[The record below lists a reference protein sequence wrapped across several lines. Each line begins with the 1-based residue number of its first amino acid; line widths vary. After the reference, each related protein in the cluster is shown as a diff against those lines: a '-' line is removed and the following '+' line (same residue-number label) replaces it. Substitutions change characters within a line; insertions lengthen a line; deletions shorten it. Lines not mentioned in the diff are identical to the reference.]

1 LRHFRHTASAA
12 EAARQPFRHAGCNR
26 DSLQATRKLAGFV
39 PISLAW
45 KDSPGVLRN
54 ADIATQGPATVHDPR
69 LASVLQAAAG
79 RIQAAIAAAV
89 DKAAVQLAPLALS
102 ATSGTVRMELMS
114 AERELRTKSGRIL
127 QGFQKNFHEQ
137 SAKSLNPKS
146 VTPHSGHGDLDWDAL
161 SLVGDDEVERGVM
174 ADRLGQT
181 LLPDCDEHLKVIY
194 AQFSSLM
201 GEEHVVER
209 NPLRP
214 QAVATALLSGLADA
228 ECPQDTIQTLTTHI
242 GRLLGT
248 ELNAA
253 YGILVQEMRQQGIEP
268 RGMVLARPRTS
279 GGSSH
284 APFSTS
290 TSESTEFT
298 STSGQPLPSQ
308 AGGFQA
314 AQGMAGAPAFAQ
326 IEAQHRAA
334 QALSNMFGVALPTSP
349 AGLEGAFLPVP
360 GGQGALSQAAAQAA
374 RADFQHLL
382 RKLAVQAMPLQAAGD
397 GFTPGGADT
406 APMGLIDP
414 QGTPG
419 MADGTFA
426 GPMMAVNLIRAH
438 RDELVR
444 ASGGAAID
452 QIVIDIV
459 AALFD
464 QVLSA
469 PKVAPEMA
477 RQIARL
483 QMPVLRVALGDIS
496 FFSSRKHP
504 VRRFVNRIATLSG
517 TIDEQDASACQ
528 SCLSR
533 VTQLVD
539 TIVEGDFDNP
549 ALYESKLAELE
560 AFIEQTTSRDAAEQA
575 AVAELLHSKEADL
588 RVQQRYMQ
596 ILKRELTDV
605 EIPEFLRDFL
615 TQIWSQVQ
623 VMAAARHGADS
634 AMAQRMKKAGHDLAL
649 SVQPKGQPQLR
660 KSFLLGLPQLMRD
673 LNDGLGMIQWPEEA
687 KQAFFAQLLPA
698 HAECLKAAPHHELTQ
713 RMLEQRLTKVEN
725 LAIPSREEAANDPL
739 PSPLADL
746 AAAPTLTV
754 VSAFSAEE
762 AKAAGFVAEAAI
774 SADAPLDID
783 LDTPAD
789 PSLAELD
796 INLDAPPTPSAG
808 MQLMHHIQKG
818 TAYQMLTQDQQWKK
832 VRLTW
837 VSEGRTFF
845 IFTHGHTHKQTISLT
860 ARTLAKMCESGRFKA
875 FEQSELIERATLRA
889 RRQLAALSTN
899 GRERSAA

>member
-1 LRHFRHTASAA
+1 M
-12 EAARQPFRHAGCNR
+12 
-26 DSLQATRKLAGFV
+26 
-39 PISLAW
+39 
-45 KDSPGVLRN
+45 
-54 ADIATQGPATVHDPR
+54 HDPR

-102 ATSGTVRMELMS
+102 ATSGTVRMELMD

-127 QGFQKNFHEQ
+127 QSFQKHLQ
-137 SAKSLNPKS
+137 GQIDKATAQK
-146 VTPHSGHGDLDWDAL
+146 TATATSGMGELDWDAL

-181 LLPDCDEHLKVIY
+181 LLPDCDEHLKVVL
-194 AQFSSLM
+194 AQFSVLVDE
-201 GEEHVVER
+201 GHGAER
-209 NPLRP
+209 NPLTP
-214 QAVATALLSGLADA
+214 QSVAKALLSSLADA
-228 ECPQDTIQTLTTHI
+228 ECPQGVIQTLTTHV
-242 GRLLGT
+242 GRLLGV

-253 YGILVQEMRQQGIEP
+253 YSIVVQEMRQQGIEP
-268 RGMVLARPRTS
+268 RGMVLSRPRPT
-279 GGSSH
+279 GGSGH

-290 TSESTEFT
+290 TSESDEFH
-298 STSGQPLPSQ
+298 STSGQQLQQPAS
-308 AGGFQA
+308 
-314 AQGMAGAPAFAQ
+314 AFAQ
-326 IEAQHRAA
+326 FDVHQRAA
-334 QALSNMFGVALPTSP
+334 QALSHMFGVALPSSP
-349 AGLEGAFLPVP
+349 MGLEGSFMPAQ
-360 GGQGALSQAAAQAA
+360 GGHSQLSQAAAQAA
-374 RADFQHLL
+374 RTDFQQLL
-382 RKLAVQAMPLQAAGD
+382 RKLAAQAMPTPALGD
-397 GFTPGGADT
+397 GLVAPGADT
-406 APMGLIDP
+406 APMGLIGP
-414 QGTPG
+414 TGTHSA
-419 MADGTFA
+419 ADGDFA
-426 GPMMAVNLIRAH
+426 GQLMAVNLIRAH
-438 RDELVR
+438 REELVR
-444 ASGGAAID
+444 ASGGAPID

-464 QVLSA
+464 QVLSD
-469 PKVAPEMA
+469 PKVAPEVA

-528 SCLSR
+528 ACLAR

-539 TIVEGDFDNP
+539 GIVDGDFDNP
-549 ALYESKLAELE
+549 ALYERKLAELE
-560 AFIEQTTSRDAAEQA
+560 SFIEQTTSRDAAEQA
-575 AVAELLHSKEADL
+575 AVAELLNGKEADL
-588 RVQQRYMQ
+588 RVHQRYMQ
-596 ILKRELTDV
+596 ILKRELADV

-634 AMAQRMKKAGHDLAL
+634 ALAQRMKKAGHDLAL

-660 KSFLLGLPQLMRD
+660 KQFLLGLPQLMRD

-698 HAECLKAAPHHELTQ
+698 HAECLKATPHHELTQ
-713 RMLEQRLTKVEN
+713 RMLEQQLTKVEK

-746 AAAPTLTV
+746 GAAPTLTV
-754 VSAFSAEE
+754 VSALSQEE
-762 AKAAGFVAEAAI
+762 VRATGFVPEAALN
-774 SADAPLDID
+774 ADAPLDID
-783 LDTPAD
+783 LDAPAD
-789 PSLAELD
+789 PSLAD
-796 INLDAPPTPSAG
+796 IDIDLDAPPTPSAG
-808 MQLMHHIQKG
+808 TQLMHHIQKG
-818 TAYQMLTQDQQWKK
+818 AAYQMLMQGQWKR

-875 FEQSELIERATLRA
+875 FEQAELIERATLRA
-889 RRQLAALSTN
+889 RRQLAALSSS

>member
-1 LRHFRHTASAA
+1 
-12 EAARQPFRHAGCNR
+12 
-26 DSLQATRKLAGFV
+26 
-39 PISLAW
+39 
-45 KDSPGVLRN
+45 
-54 ADIATQGPATVHDPR
+54 VHDPR

-102 ATSGTVRMELMS
+102 ATSGTVRMELMD

-127 QGFQKNFHEQ
+127 QGFQKNFLTQIEK
-137 SAKSLNPKS
+137 ATATKA
-146 VTPHSGHGDLDWDAL
+146 TATTSGMGELDWDAL

-181 LLPDCDEHLKVIY
+181 LVPDCDEHLKVIY
-194 AQFSSLM
+194 AQFSTLM
-201 GEEHVVER
+201 GEDHVVER
-209 NPLRP
+209 NPLNP
-214 QAVATALLSGLADA
+214 QSVAKALLSSLADA
-228 ECPQDTIQTLTTHI
+228 ECPQGAIQTLTTHV
-242 GRLLGT
+242 GRLLGA
-248 ELNAA
+248 ELNGA
-253 YGILVQEMRQQGIEP
+253 YGIVVQEMRQQGIEP
-268 RGMVLARPRTS
+268 RGIVLARPRPT
-279 GGSSH
+279 GGSGH
-284 APFSTS
+284 APFSAS
-290 TSESTEFT
+290 TSEPGEFA

-308 AGGFQA
+308 AGGFPGG
-314 AQGMAGAPAFAQ
+314 QGMVGAASFAQ
-326 IEAQHRAA
+326 IEAHQRAA
-334 QALSNMFGVALPTSP
+334 QALSNMFGVAMPTSP
-349 AGLEGAFLPVP
+349 AGLEGSFMPVP
-360 GGQGALSQAAAQAA
+360 GGQSPLSQAAAQAA
-374 RADFQHLL
+374 RTDFQQLL
-382 RKLAVQAMPLQAAGD
+382 RKLAVQTLPMPALGEGLVAAG
-397 GFTPGGADT
+397 TDT

-414 QGTPG
+414 AGAQGV
-419 MADGTFA
+419 ADGSFA
-426 GPMMAVNLIRAH
+426 GPLMAVNLIRAH
-438 RDELVR
+438 RDELLR
-444 ASGGAAID
+444 ASGGAPID

-464 QVLSA
+464 QVLSD

-528 SCLSR
+528 GCLSR
-533 VTQLVD
+533 VTELVD
-539 TIVEGDFDNP
+539 SIVEGDFDSP
-549 ALYESKLAELE
+549 ALYEGKLAELE
-560 AFIEQTTSRDAAEQA
+560 GFIEQTTSRDAAEQA
-575 AVAELLHSKEADL
+575 AVAELLNGKEADL

-596 ILKRELTDV
+596 ILKRELADV

-623 VMAAARHGADS
+623 VMTAARHGADS

-698 HAECLKAAPHHELTQ
+698 HAECLKAAPHHELTT
-713 RMLEQRLTKVEN
+713 RMLEQRLTKVEQ

-746 AAAPTLTV
+746 GTTPTLTV
-754 VSAFSAEE
+754 VSALSAEE

-774 SADAPLDID
+774 HADEPLDID
-783 LDTPAD
+783 LDAPAD
-789 PSLAELD
+789 PSLADID
-796 INLDAPPTPSAG
+796 INLDVPPTPSAG
-808 MQLMHHIQKG
+808 MQLVHHIQKG

-889 RRQLAALSTN
+889 RRQLAALSSG
-899 GRERSAA
+899 GRERTAA

>member
-1 LRHFRHTASAA
+1 M
-12 EAARQPFRHAGCNR
+12 
-26 DSLQATRKLAGFV
+26 
-39 PISLAW
+39 
-45 KDSPGVLRN
+45 
-54 ADIATQGPATVHDPR
+54 HDPR

-102 ATSGTVRMELMS
+102 ATSGTVRMELMN

-127 QGFQKNFHEQ
+127 QGFQKHLQTQIE
-137 SAKSLNPKS
+137 KSTATKTATAN
-146 VTPHSGHGDLDWDAL
+146 SGMGELDWDAL

-194 AQFSSLM
+194 AQFSALM
-201 GEEHVVER
+201 DDEHSAER
-209 NPLRP
+209 NPLAP
-214 QAVATALLSGLADA
+214 QSVSKALLGSLADA
-228 ECPQDTIQTLTTHI
+228 ECPQATIQTLTTHV
-242 GRLLGT
+242 GRLLGA

-253 YGILVQEMRQQGIEP
+253 YGIVVQEMRQQGIEP
-268 RGMVLARPRTS
+268 RGMVLSRPRAT
-279 GGSSH
+279 GGSAH
-284 APFSTS
+284 TPFSTS
-290 TSESTEFT
+290 TSEAAPGDFANTA
-298 STSGQPLPSQ
+298 GQPLHSQ
-308 AGGFQA
+308 AA
-314 AQGMAGAPAFAQ
+314 AFAGAPGGVFAQ
-326 IEAQHRAA
+326 IEAHQRAA

-349 AGLEGAFLPVP
+349 VGLEGSFMPA
-360 GGQGALSQAAAQAA
+360 QGSHSPLSQAAAQAA
-374 RADFQHLL
+374 RTDFQQLL
-382 RKLAVQAMPLQAAGD
+382 RKLAVQAMPMPTYGD
-397 GFTPGGADT
+397 GRVAGGTDT

-414 QGTPG
+414 MGGQGLAG
-419 MADGTFA
+419 AAGVADGNFA
-426 GPMMAVNLIRAH
+426 GPLMAVNLIRAH
-438 RDELVR
+438 RDELVH
-444 ASGGAAID
+444 ASGGAPID

-464 QVLSA
+464 QVLSD

-483 QMPVLRVALGDIS
+483 QMPVLRVALGDIT

-528 SCLSR
+528 ACLAR
-533 VTQLVD
+533 VTELVD
-539 TIVEGDFDNP
+539 SIVEGDFDNP
-549 ALYESKLAELE
+549 GLYESKLTELE
-560 AFIEQTTSRDAAEQA
+560 GFIEQTTSRDAAEQA
-575 AVAELLHSKEADL
+575 AVAELLNGKEADL

-596 ILKRELTDV
+596 ILKRELADV
-605 EIPEFLRDFL
+605 EIPEFLRDFI

-623 VMAAARHGADS
+623 VMTAARHGADS
-634 AMAQRMKKAGHDLAL
+634 AMSQRMKKAGHDLAL
-649 SVQPKGQPQLR
+649 SVQPKGQPILR
-660 KSFLLGLPQLMRD
+660 KNFLLGLPQLMRD

-698 HAECLKAAPHHELTQ
+698 HAECLKATPHHELTT
-713 RMLEQRLTKVEN
+713 RMLEQRLTKVEQ

-746 AAAPTLTV
+746 GASATLTV
-754 VSAFSAEE
+754 VSALSAEE

-789 PSLAELD
+789 PSLADID
-796 INLDAPPTPSAG
+796 INLDVPPTPSAG
-808 MQLMHHIQKG
+808 MQLVHHIQKG
-818 TAYQMLTQDQQWKK
+818 AAYQMLMQDQWKK

-875 FEQSELIERATLRA
+875 FEQAELIERATLRA
-889 RRQLAALSTN
+889 RRQLAALASG
-899 GRERSAA
+899 GRERTAA

>member
-1 LRHFRHTASAA
+1 M
-12 EAARQPFRHAGCNR
+12 
-26 DSLQATRKLAGFV
+26 
-39 PISLAW
+39 
-45 KDSPGVLRN
+45 
-54 ADIATQGPATVHDPR
+54 HDPR

-102 ATSGTVRMELMS
+102 ATSGTVRMELMN

-127 QGFQKNFHEQ
+127 QGFQKHLQTQIE
-137 SAKSLNPKS
+137 KSTATK
-146 VTPHSGHGDLDWDAL
+146 TATTHSGMGELDWDAL

-194 AQFSSLM
+194 AQFSALM
-201 GEEHVVER
+201 EDEHSAER
-209 NPLRP
+209 NPLAP
-214 QAVATALLSGLADA
+214 QSVSKALLGSLADA
-228 ECPQDTIQTLTTHI
+228 ECPQDTIQTLTTHV
-242 GRLLGT
+242 GRLLGA

-253 YGILVQEMRQQGIEP
+253 YGIVVQEMRQQGIEP
-268 RGMVLARPRTS
+268 RGMVLSRPRAT
-279 GGSSH
+279 GGSAH
-284 APFSTS
+284 TPFSTS
-290 TSESTEFT
+290 TSEANEFA
-298 STSGQPLPSQ
+298 STSGQPMHSQ
-308 AGGFQA
+308 AGAF
-314 AQGMAGAPAFAQ
+314 QGMPSGTAFAQ
-326 IEAQHRAA
+326 IEAHQRAA

-349 AGLEGAFLPVP
+349 VGLEGSFMPVQ
-360 GGQGALSQAAAQAA
+360 GGQSPLSQAAAQAA
-374 RADFQHLL
+374 RTDFQQLL
-382 RKLAVQAMPLQAAGD
+382 RKLAVQTMPAPAFGDGHGLVAAG
-397 GFTPGGADT
+397 TDT
-406 APMGLIDP
+406 APMGLIDTLGA
-414 QGTPG
+414 QGG
-419 MADGTFA
+419 DGHFA
-426 GPMMAVNLIRAH
+426 GPLMAVNLIRAH
-438 RDELVR
+438 RDELLR
-444 ASGGAAID
+444 ASGGAPID

-464 QVLSA
+464 QVLSD

-528 SCLSR
+528 TCLAR
-533 VTQLVD
+533 VTELVD
-539 TIVEGDFDNP
+539 GIVEGDFDNP
-549 ALYESKLAELE
+549 GLYESKLAELE
-560 AFIEQTTSRDAAEQA
+560 GFIEQTTSRDAAEQA
-575 AVAELLHSKEADL
+575 AVAELLNGKEADL

-596 ILKRELTDV
+596 ILKRELADV

-623 VMAAARHGADS
+623 VMTAARHGADS

-649 SVQPKGQPQLR
+649 SVQPKGQPLLR
-660 KSFLLGLPQLMRD
+660 KNFLLGLPQLMRD

-698 HAECLKAAPHHELTQ
+698 HAECLKATPHHELTT
-713 RMLEQRLTKVEN
+713 RMLEQRLNKVEQ

-746 AAAPTLTV
+746 GASATLTV
-754 VSAFSAEE
+754 VSALSAEE

-783 LDTPAD
+783 LDSPAD
-789 PSLAELD
+789 PSLADID
-796 INLDAPPTPSAG
+796 INLDVPPTPSAG
-808 MQLMHHIQKG
+808 MQLVHHIQKG
-818 TAYQMLTQDQQWKK
+818 AAYQMLMQDQWKK

-875 FEQSELIERATLRA
+875 FEQAELIERATLRA
-889 RRQLAALSTN
+889 RRQLAALASG
-899 GRERSAA
+899 GRERTAA

>member
-1 LRHFRHTASAA
+1 MPKS
-12 EAARQPFRHAGCNR
+12 PN
-26 DSLQATRKLAGFV
+26 
-39 PISLAW
+39 
-45 KDSPGVLRN
+45 KDRP
-54 ADIATQGPATVHDPR
+54 VHDPR

-102 ATSGTVRMELMS
+102 ATSGTVRMELMD

-127 QGFQKNFHEQ
+127 QSFQKNFQAQAEKSTSKKT
-137 SAKSLNPKS
+137 SATS
-146 VTPHSGHGDLDWDAL
+146 SGLGDLDWDAL

-194 AQFSSLM
+194 AQFSALM
-201 GEEHVVER
+201 DEEHSAER
-209 NPLRP
+209 NPLSP
-214 QAVATALLSGLADA
+214 QAVAKALLSSLAEA
-228 ECPQDTIQTLTTHI
+228 ECPQGTIQTLTTHI
-242 GRLLGT
+242 GRLLGA

-253 YGILVQEMRQQGIEP
+253 YGIVVQEMRQQGIEP
-268 RGMVLARPRTS
+268 RGMVLARPRPT
-279 GGSSH
+279 GGSGH
-284 APFSTS
+284 TPFSTS
-290 TSESTEFT
+290 TSEASEFA
-298 STSGQPLPSQ
+298 STSGQPTHSQ
-308 AGGFQA
+308 AGSFH
-314 AQGMAGAPAFAQ
+314 GMAGGAAFAQ
-326 IEAQHRAA
+326 IEAQQRAA
-334 QALSNMFGVALPTSP
+334 QALSNMFGVALPSSP
-349 AGLEGAFLPVP
+349 AGLEGSFLPVP

-374 RADFQHLL
+374 RTDFQQLL
-382 RKLAVQAMPLQAAGD
+382 RKLAVQAMPTPAVSD
-397 GFTPGGADT
+397 GFAPGSIDT
-406 APMGLIDP
+406 APMGLIDHQGA
-414 QGTPG
+414 QGTL
-419 MADGTFA
+419 DGAFA
-426 GPMMAVNLIRAH
+426 SPMMAVNLIRAH
-438 RDELVR
+438 REELVR

-464 QVLSA
+464 QVLSD

-483 QMPVLRVALGDIS
+483 QMPVLRVALGDIG

-528 SCLSR
+528 GCLSR
-533 VTQLVD
+533 VTELVD
-539 TIVEGDFDNP
+539 SIVEGEFDNP
-549 ALYESKLAELE
+549 ALYEGKLAELE
-560 AFIEQTTSRDAAEQA
+560 SFIEQTTSRDAAEQA
-575 AVAELLHSKEADL
+575 AVAELLNGKEADL

-596 ILKRELTDV
+596 ILRRELADV
-605 EIPEFLRDFL
+605 EIPAFLRDFL

-634 AMAQRMKKAGHDLAL
+634 ALAQRMKKAGHDLAL
-649 SVQPKGQPQLR
+649 SVQPKGLPQLR

-698 HAECLKAAPHHELTQ
+698 HAECLKATPHHELTQ
-713 RMLEQRLTKVEN
+713 RMLEQRLTKVEQ
-725 LAIPSREEAANDPL
+725 LPIPSREEAANDPL

-746 AAAPTLTV
+746 GAAPTLTV
-754 VSAFSAEE
+754 VSALSAEE

-783 LDTPAD
+783 LDVPTD
-789 PSLAELD
+789 PSLADID

-808 MQLMHHIQKG
+808 MQLVHHIQKG
-818 TAYQMLTQDQQWKK
+818 TAYQMLMQDQQWKK

-889 RRQLAALSTN
+889 RRQLAALSSG

>member
-1 LRHFRHTASAA
+1 M
-12 EAARQPFRHAGCNR
+12 
-26 DSLQATRKLAGFV
+26 
-39 PISLAW
+39 
-45 KDSPGVLRN
+45 
-54 ADIATQGPATVHDPR
+54 HDPR

-102 ATSGTVRMELMS
+102 ATSGTVRMELMN

-127 QGFQKNFHEQ
+127 QAFQKHLQKQIEK
-137 SAKSLNPKS
+137 STAAKTATATTSLS
-146 VTPHSGHGDLDWDAL
+146 ELDWDAL

-181 LLPDCDEHLKVIY
+181 LLPDCDEHLKVLY
-194 AQFSSLM
+194 AQFSTLM
-201 GEEHVVER
+201 GEDHVPER
-209 NPLRP
+209 NPLIP
-214 QAVATALLSGLADA
+214 QSVAKALLGGLADA
-228 ECPQDTIQTLTTHI
+228 DCPQDTIQTLTTHI

-253 YGILVQEMRQQGIEP
+253 YGIVVQEMRQQGIEP
-268 RGMVLARPRTS
+268 RGMVLARPRAT
-279 GGSSH
+279 GGSGH
-284 APFSTS
+284 APFSPS
-290 TSESTEFT
+290 TAEASEFANTGAQAAS
-298 STSGQPLPSQ
+298 SQ
-308 AGGFQA
+308 AGTLPGGPSA
-314 AQGMAGAPAFAQ
+314 AAFAQ
-326 IEAQHRAA
+326 IEAHQRAA

-349 AGLEGAFLPVP
+349 MGLEGSFMPP
-360 GGQGALSQAAAQAA
+360 RGEQSALSQAAAQAA
-374 RADFQHLL
+374 RADFQQLL
-382 RKLAVQAMPLQAAGD
+382 RKLAVQAVPAPDLREGWAA
-397 GFTPGGADT
+397 PGSDT

-414 QGTPG
+414 TAAQGAAEG
-419 MADGTFA
+419 GFA
-426 GPMMAVNLIRAH
+426 GTLMAVNLIRAH
-438 RDELVR
+438 REELVR
-444 ASGGAAID
+444 ASGGAPID

-464 QVLSA
+464 QVLSD
-469 PKVAPEMA
+469 PKVAPEIA

-517 TIDEQDASACQ
+517 TIDEQDAGACQ
-528 SCLSR
+528 ASLAR
-533 VTQLVD
+533 VTELVD
-539 TIVEGDFDNP
+539 SIVEGEFDNP
-549 ALYESKLAELE
+549 ALYERKLSELE
-560 AFIEQTTSRDAAEQA
+560 GFIEQTTSREAAEQA
-575 AVAELLHSKEADL
+575 AVAELLNSKEADL
-588 RVQQRYMQ
+588 RVHQRYMQ
-596 ILKRELTDV
+596 ILKRELADV

-615 TQIWSQVQ
+615 TQIWSQVE
-623 VMAAARHGADS
+623 VMTVARHGADS
-634 AMAQRMKKAGHDLAL
+634 VMAQRMKKAGRDLAL

-660 KSFLLGLPQLMRD
+660 KAFLLGLPQLMRD

-698 HAECLKAAPHHELTQ
+698 HAECLKTAPHHELTQ

-746 AAAPTLTV
+746 STPATLTV
-754 VSAFSAEE
+754 VSALSVEE
-762 AKAAGFVAEAAI
+762 VKAAGFVAEAAI
-774 SADAPLDID
+774 SADSPLDID
-783 LDTPAD
+783 LDIPAD
-789 PSLAELD
+789 PSLADLD
-796 INLDAPPTPSAG
+796 INLDMPPTPSAG
-808 MQLMHHIQKG
+808 MQLVHHIQKG
-818 TAYQMLTQDQQWKK
+818 TAYQMRMQGQWKK

-845 IFTHGHTHKQTISLT
+845 IFTQGHTHKQTISLT

-889 RRQLAALSTN
+889 RRQLAALTSG

>member
-1 LRHFRHTASAA
+1 M
-12 EAARQPFRHAGCNR
+12 
-26 DSLQATRKLAGFV
+26 
-39 PISLAW
+39 
-45 KDSPGVLRN
+45 
-54 ADIATQGPATVHDPR
+54 HDPR

-102 ATSGTVRMELMS
+102 ATSGTVRMELMD

-127 QGFQKNFHEQ
+127 QGFQKHLQTQIE
-137 SAKSLNPKS
+137 KSTTKKA
-146 VTPHSGHGDLDWDAL
+146 TTATSGMGELDWDAL

-194 AQFSSLM
+194 AQFSALM
-201 GEEHVVER
+201 DEEHSAER
-209 NPLRP
+209 NPLNP
-214 QAVATALLSGLADA
+214 QSVSKALLGSLADA
-228 ECPQDTIQTLTTHI
+228 ECPQGTIQTLTTHI
-242 GRLLGT
+242 GRLLGA

-253 YGILVQEMRQQGIEP
+253 YGIVVQEMRQQGIEP
-268 RGMVLARPRTS
+268 RGMVLARPRPT
-279 GGSSH
+279 GGSGH
-284 APFSTS
+284 APFSAS
-290 TSESTEFT
+290 TSEPGEFA
-298 STSGQPLPSQ
+298 STSGQPPHSQ
-308 AGGFQA
+308 AGAF
-314 AQGMAGAPAFAQ
+314 QGMPGATTFAQ
-326 IEAQHRAA
+326 IEAHQRAA

-349 AGLEGAFLPVP
+349 MGLEGSFMPVH
-360 GGQGALSQAAAQAA
+360 GGQSQLSQAAAQAA
-374 RADFQHLL
+374 RTDFQHLL
-382 RKLAVQAMPLQAAGD
+382 RKLAVQAMPMPAMGNDMVA
-397 GFTPGGADT
+397 PGTDT

-414 QGTPG
+414 SGAQGA
-419 MADGTFA
+419 ADGHFA
-426 GPMMAVNLIRAH
+426 GPLMAVNLIRAH
-438 RDELVR
+438 REELVR
-444 ASGGAAID
+444 ASGGAPID

-464 QVLSA
+464 QVLSD

-517 TIDEQDASACQ
+517 TIDEQDAAACQ
-528 SCLSR
+528 ACLAR
-533 VTQLVD
+533 VTELVNA
-539 TIVEGDFDNP
+539 IVDGDFDNP

-560 AFIEQTTSRDAAEQA
+560 VFIEQTTSRDAAEQA
-575 AVAELLHSKEADL
+575 AVAELLNGKEADL
-588 RVQQRYMQ
+588 RVHQRYMQ
-596 ILKRELTDV
+596 ILKRELADV

-623 VMAAARHGADS
+623 VMTAARHGADS

-746 AAAPTLTV
+746 GAAPTLTV
-754 VSAFSAEE
+754 VSALSVEE
-762 AKAAGFVAEAAI
+762 VKAAGFVPEAAI

-783 LDTPAD
+783 LDAPAD
-789 PSLAELD
+789 PSLADID
-796 INLDAPPTPSAG
+796 INLDVPPTPSAG
-808 MQLMHHIQKG
+808 TQLVHHIQKG
-818 TAYQMLTQDQQWKK
+818 AAYQMRMQDQWKK

-889 RRQLAALSTN
+889 RRQLAALSSG
-899 GRERSAA
+899 GRERTAA

>member
-1 LRHFRHTASAA
+1 M
-12 EAARQPFRHAGCNR
+12 
-26 DSLQATRKLAGFV
+26 
-39 PISLAW
+39 
-45 KDSPGVLRN
+45 
-54 ADIATQGPATVHDPR
+54 HDPR

-102 ATSGTVRMELMS
+102 ATSGTVRMELMN

-127 QGFQKNFHEQ
+127 QGFQKHLQTQIE
-137 SAKSLNPKS
+137 KSTATKTATAN
-146 VTPHSGHGDLDWDAL
+146 SGMGELDWDAL

-194 AQFSSLM
+194 AQFSALM
-201 GEEHVVER
+201 DDEHSAER
-209 NPLRP
+209 NPLAP
-214 QAVATALLSGLADA
+214 QSVAKALLGSLADA
-228 ECPQDTIQTLTTHI
+228 ECPQDTIQTLTAHV
-242 GRLLGT
+242 GRLLGA

-253 YGILVQEMRQQGIEP
+253 YGIVVQEMRQQGIEP
-268 RGMVLARPRTS
+268 RGMVLARPRAT
-279 GGSSH
+279 GGSAH
-284 APFSTS
+284 TPFSTS
-290 TSESTEFT
+290 TSEANEFA
-298 STSGQPLPSQ
+298 STSGQPMHSQ
-308 AGGFQA
+308 AGAF
-314 AQGMAGAPAFAQ
+314 QGMPSGTAFAQ
-326 IEAQHRAA
+326 IEAHQRAA

-349 AGLEGAFLPVP
+349 VGLEGSFMPVQ
-360 GGQGALSQAAAQAA
+360 GGQSPLSQAAAQAA
-374 RADFQHLL
+374 RTDFQQLL
-382 RKLAVQAMPLQAAGD
+382 RKLAVQTMPAPAFGEGHGLVAAG
-397 GFTPGGADT
+397 TDT
-406 APMGLIDP
+406 APMGLIDTMGA
-414 QGTPG
+414 QGG
-419 MADGTFA
+419 GEGHFA
-426 GPMMAVNLIRAH
+426 GQLMAVNLIRAH
-438 RDELVR
+438 RDELLR
-444 ASGGAAID
+444 ASGGAPID

-464 QVLSA
+464 QVLSD

-483 QMPVLRVALGDIS
+483 QMPVLRVALGDIT

-528 SCLSR
+528 ACLAR
-533 VTQLVD
+533 VTELVD
-539 TIVEGDFDNP
+539 SIVEGDFDNP
-549 ALYESKLAELE
+549 GLYESKLTELE
-560 AFIEQTTSRDAAEQA
+560 GFIEQTTSRDAAEQA
-575 AVAELLHSKEADL
+575 AVAELLNGKEADL

-596 ILKRELTDV
+596 ILKRELADV
-605 EIPEFLRDFL
+605 EIPEFLRDFI

-623 VMAAARHGADS
+623 VMTAARHGADS
-634 AMAQRMKKAGHDLAL
+634 AMSQRMKKAGHDLAL
-649 SVQPKGQPQLR
+649 SVQPKGQPILR
-660 KSFLLGLPQLMRD
+660 KNFLLGLPQLMRD

-698 HAECLKAAPHHELTQ
+698 HAECLKATPHHELTT
-713 RMLEQRLTKVEN
+713 RMLEQRLTKVEQ

-746 AAAPTLTV
+746 GASATLTV
-754 VSAFSAEE
+754 VSALSAEE

-789 PSLAELD
+789 PSLADID
-796 INLDAPPTPSAG
+796 INLDVPPTPSAG
-808 MQLMHHIQKG
+808 MQLVHHIQKG
-818 TAYQMLTQDQQWKK
+818 AAYQMLMQDQWKK

-875 FEQSELIERATLRA
+875 FEQAELIERATLRA
-889 RRQLAALSTN
+889 RRQLAALASG
-899 GRERSAA
+899 GRERTAA

>member
-1 LRHFRHTASAA
+1 M
-12 EAARQPFRHAGCNR
+12 
-26 DSLQATRKLAGFV
+26 
-39 PISLAW
+39 
-45 KDSPGVLRN
+45 
-54 ADIATQGPATVHDPR
+54 HDPR

-102 ATSGTVRMELMS
+102 ATSGTVRMELMD

-127 QGFQKNFHEQ
+127 QSFEKGFRAQAEKFIT
-137 SAKSLNPKS
+137 SKAP
-146 VTPHSGHGDLDWDAL
+146 TATSGLGELDWDAL

-194 AQFSSLM
+194 AQFGTLM
-201 GEEHVVER
+201 GEEHSAER
-209 NPLRP
+209 NPLSP
-214 QAVATALLSGLADA
+214 QAVAKALLGSLAEA
-228 ECPQDTIQTLTTHI
+228 ECPQGTIQTLTTHI
-242 GRLLGT
+242 GRLLGN

-253 YGILVQEMRQQGIEP
+253 YGIVVQEMRQQGIEP
-268 RGMVLARPRTS
+268 RGMVLARPRSS
-279 GGSSH
+279 GGSGH
-284 APFSTS
+284 TPFSAS
-290 TSESTEFT
+290 TADASEFA

-308 AGGFQA
+308 SGAFH
-314 AQGMAGAPAFAQ
+314 GMPPGAAFAQ
-326 IEAQHRAA
+326 LESRQRAA
-334 QALSNMFGVALPTSP
+334 QALSHMFGVALPTSP
-349 AGLEGAFLPVP
+349 MGLDGTFMPVQS
-360 GGQGALSQAAAQAA
+360 GQSPLSQAAAQAA
-374 RADFQHLL
+374 RADFQQLL
-382 RKLAVQAMPLQAAGD
+382 RKLAAQGMPRPSLGDDLAAS
-397 GFTPGGADT
+397 DT
-406 APMGLIDP
+406 APMGLLDP
-414 QGTPG
+414 AVVG
-419 MADGTFA
+419 DGTE
-426 GPMMAVNLIRAH
+426 GPFPGRLMATNLIRAH
-438 RDELVR
+438 REELVL
-444 ASGGAAID
+444 ASGGAPID

-464 QVLSA
+464 QVLSD

-517 TIDEQDASACQ
+517 TIDEQDAGTSQ
-528 SCLSR
+528 TCLAR
-533 VTQLVD
+533 VTELVD
-539 TIVEGDFDNP
+539 AIVEGDFDNP
-549 ALYESKLAELE
+549 ALYEAKLAELE
-560 AFIEQTTSRDAAEQA
+560 GFIEQTTSREAAEQA
-575 AVAELLHSKEADL
+575 AVAELLHGKEADL
-588 RVQQRYMQ
+588 RVHQRYMQ
-596 ILKRELTDV
+596 ILKRELADV

-623 VMAAARHGADS
+623 VMTAARHGADS

-660 KSFLLGLPQLMRD
+660 KNFLLGLPQLMRD
-673 LNDGLGMIQWPEEA
+673 LNDGLAMIQWPEEA

-746 AAAPTLTV
+746 GSSPTLTV
-754 VSAFSAEE
+754 VSALSVEE
-762 AKAAGFVAEAAI
+762 VKAAGFVPEAAI
-774 SADAPLDID
+774 STDAPLDID
-783 LDTPAD
+783 LDAPAD
-789 PSLAELD
+789 PSLADID

-808 MQLMHHIQKG
+808 MQLVHHIQKG
-818 TAYQMLTQDQQWKK
+818 TAYQMLMQGQWKK

-860 ARTLAKMCESGRFKA
+860 ARTLAKMCEGGRFKA
-875 FEQSELIERATLRA
+875 FEQAELIERATLRA
-889 RRQLAALSTN
+889 RRQLAALSS
-899 GRERSAA
+899 GSRERSAA

>member
-1 LRHFRHTASAA
+1 MQSGQFASSPKASRVGA
-12 EAARQPFRHAGCNR
+12 DIQ
-26 DSLQATRKLAGFV
+26 RKKGF
-39 PISLAW
+39 PRGPW
-45 KDSPGVLRN
+45 N
-54 ADIATQGPATVHDPR
+54 ADIARQGPSSVHDPR

-79 RIQAAIAAAV
+79 RIQAAIAAAA

-102 ATSGTVRMELMS
+102 ATSGTVRMELMN

-127 QGFQKNFHEQ
+127 QGFQKHLQTQIE
-137 SAKSLNPKS
+137 KSTATKA
-146 VTPHSGHGDLDWDAL
+146 TTATSGMGELDWDAL

-194 AQFSSLM
+194 AQFSALM
-201 GEEHVVER
+201 GEEHSAER
-209 NPLRP
+209 NPLNP
-214 QAVATALLSGLADA
+214 QSVSKALLGSLADA

-242 GRLLGT
+242 GRLLGA

-253 YGILVQEMRQQGIEP
+253 YGIVVQEMRQQGIEP
-268 RGMVLARPRTS
+268 RGMVLARPRQT
-279 GGSSH
+279 GGSGH
-284 APFSTS
+284 APFSAS
-290 TSESTEFT
+290 TSEAGEF
-298 STSGQPLPSQ
+298 SPTSGQPAHSQ
-308 AGGFQA
+308 AGAF
-314 AQGMAGAPAFAQ
+314 QGMSGAPAFAQ
-326 IEAQHRAA
+326 IEAHQRAA

-349 AGLEGAFLPVP
+349 MGLEGSFMPVH
-360 GGQGALSQAAAQAA
+360 GGQSQLSQAAGQAA
-374 RADFQHLL
+374 RTDFQHLL
-382 RKLAVQAMPLQAAGD
+382 RKLAVQAMPMPATGD
-397 GFTPGGADT
+397 GMVAPGTDT

-414 QGTPG
+414 SGAQGA
-419 MADGTFA
+419 ADGHFA
-426 GPMMAVNLIRAH
+426 GPLMAVNLIRAH
-438 RDELVR
+438 REELVR
-444 ASGGAAID
+444 ASGGAPID

-464 QVLSA
+464 QVLSD

-517 TIDEQDASACQ
+517 TIDEQDAAACQ
-528 SCLSR
+528 ACLAR
-533 VTQLVD
+533 
-539 TIVEGDFDNP
+539 
-549 ALYESKLAELE
+549 
-560 AFIEQTTSRDAAEQA
+560 
-575 AVAELLHSKEADL
+575 VAELVDGKEADL
-588 RVQQRYMQ
+588 RVHQRYMQ
-596 ILKRELTDV
+596 ILKRELADV

-623 VMAAARHGADS
+623 VMTAARHGADS
-634 AMAQRMKKAGHDLAL
+634 A
-649 SVQPKGQPQLR
+649 
-660 KSFLLGLPQLMRD
+660 LPQRMRD
-673 LNDGLGMIQWPEEA
+673 LNDGMGMIQWPEEA

-698 HAECLKAAPHHELTQ
+698 HAECLKATPHHELTQ

-725 LAIPSREEAANDPL
+725 MAIPSREEAANDPL

-746 AAAPTLTV
+746 GAAPTLTV
-754 VSAFSAEE
+754 VSALSVEE
-762 AKAAGFVAEAAI
+762 VKAAGFVPEAAI

-783 LDTPAD
+783 LDAPAD
-789 PSLAELD
+789 PSLADID

-808 MQLMHHIQKG
+808 TQLVHHIQKG
-818 TAYQMLTQDQQWKK
+818 AAYQMRMQDQWKK

-889 RRQLAALSTN
+889 RRQLAALSSG
-899 GRERSAA
+899 GRERPAA

>member
-1 LRHFRHTASAA
+1 M
-12 EAARQPFRHAGCNR
+12 
-26 DSLQATRKLAGFV
+26 
-39 PISLAW
+39 
-45 KDSPGVLRN
+45 
-54 ADIATQGPATVHDPR
+54 HDPR

-102 ATSGTVRMELMS
+102 ATSGTVRMELMN

-127 QGFQKNFHEQ
+127 QGFQKHLQTQIE
-137 SAKSLNPKS
+137 KSTANKAA
-146 VTPHSGHGDLDWDAL
+146 TTTSGLGELDWDAL

-194 AQFSSLM
+194 AQFSALM
-201 GEEHVVER
+201 GEEHSAER
-209 NPLRP
+209 NPLTP
-214 QAVATALLSGLADA
+214 QSVARALLGSLADA
-228 ECPQDTIQTLTTHI
+228 ECPQDTIQTLTTHV

-253 YGILVQEMRQQGIEP
+253 YGIVVQEMRQQGIEP
-268 RGMVLARPRTS
+268 RGMVLARPRPT
-279 GGSSH
+279 GGSAH
-284 APFSTS
+284 TPFSPS
-290 TSESTEFT
+290 TSEAGEFASTA
-298 STSGQPLPSQ
+298 GQPLPSQ
-308 AGGFQA
+308 AGA
-314 AQGMAGAPAFAQ
+314 LQGTPFAQ
-326 IEAQHRAA
+326 IEAHQRAA

-349 AGLEGAFLPVP
+349 VGLEGSFMPVQ
-360 GGQGALSQAAAQAA
+360 GGQGPLSQAAAQAA
-374 RADFQHLL
+374 RTDFQQLL
-382 RKLAVQAMPLQAAGD
+382 RKLAVQAAPMQAPGD
-397 GFTPGGADT
+397 GGGFPSLGIDT

-414 QGTPG
+414 QGVSG
-419 MADGTFA
+419 AAEGAFA
-426 GPMMAVNLIRAH
+426 GPLMAINLIRAH

-444 ASGGAAID
+444 ASGGAPID

-464 QVLSA
+464 QVLSD
-469 PKVAPEMA
+469 PKVAPEVA

-517 TIDEQDASACQ
+517 TIDEHNAEACQ
-528 SCLSR
+528 TCLAR
-533 VTQLVD
+533 VTELVD
-539 TIVEGDFDNP
+539 SIVEGDFDNP
-549 ALYESKLAELE
+549 GLYESKLSELE
-560 AFIEQTTSRDAAEQA
+560 GFIEQTTSRDAAEQA
-575 AVAELLHSKEADL
+575 AVAELLNGKEADL

-596 ILKRELTDV
+596 ILKRELADV

-634 AMAQRMKKAGHDLAL
+634 AMALRMKKAGHDLAL

-698 HAECLKAAPHHELTQ
+698 HAECLKATPHHELTT
-713 RMLEQRLTKVEN
+713 RMLEQRLTKVEQ

-739 PSPLADL
+739 PSPLTDL
-746 AAAPTLTV
+746 NSAPTLTV
-754 VSAFSAEE
+754 VSALSAEE

-774 SADAPLDID
+774 NADAPLDID
-783 LDTPAD
+783 LDAPVD
-789 PSLAELD
+789 PSLADID

-808 MQLMHHIQKG
+808 MHLVHHIQKG
-818 TAYQMLTQDQQWKK
+818 TAYQMLMQDQQWKK

-875 FEQSELIERATLRA
+875 FEQAELIERATLRA
-889 RRQLAALSTN
+889 RRQLAALSSG

>member
-1 LRHFRHTASAA
+1 
-12 EAARQPFRHAGCNR
+12 
-26 DSLQATRKLAGFV
+26 
-39 PISLAW
+39 
-45 KDSPGVLRN
+45 
-54 ADIATQGPATVHDPR
+54 
-69 LASVLQAAAG
+69 VLQAAAG

-102 ATSGTVRMELMS
+102 ATSGTVRMELMN

-127 QGFQKNFHEQ
+127 QGFQKNFQAQ
-137 SAKSLNPKS
+137 SEKATVGKATASTSIP
-146 VTPHSGHGDLDWDAL
+146 GELDWDAL

-181 LLPDCDEHLKVIY
+181 LVPDCDEHLKVIY
-194 AQFSSLM
+194 AQFSTLM
-201 GEEHVVER
+201 GEEHSAER
-209 NPLRP
+209 NPLSP
-214 QAVATALLSGLADA
+214 QSVAKALLSSLADA

-242 GRLLGT
+242 GRLLGA

-268 RGMVLARPRTS
+268 RGMVLSRPRTT
-279 GGSSH
+279 GGSGH
-284 APFSTS
+284 APFSAS
-290 TSESTEFT
+290 TSEPAPGDFA
-298 STSGQPLPSQ
+298 STSGQPMPSQ
-308 AGGFQA
+308 AGAFPGLR
-314 AQGMAGAPAFAQ
+314 GGAFTQ
-326 IEAQHRAA
+326 MEAQQRAA

-349 AGLEGAFLPVP
+349 MGLEGSFMPVQ
-360 GGQGALSQAAAQAA
+360 GGQNPLSQAAAQAA
-374 RADFQHLL
+374 RTDFQHLL
-382 RKLAVQAMPLQAAGD
+382 RKLAVQAMPMAPAAGH
-397 GFTPGGADT
+397 GFSAGGSDT
-406 APMGLIDP
+406 APMGLIDHT
-414 QGTPG
+414 GVSDA
-419 MADGTFA
+419 ADGNFA
-426 GPMMAVNLIRAH
+426 GPLMAVNLIRAH

-444 ASGGAAID
+444 ASGGAPID

-459 AALFD
+459 SALFD
-464 QVLSA
+464 QVLSD

-483 QMPVLRVALGDIS
+483 QMPVLRVALGDIG

-517 TIDEQDASACQ
+517 TIDEQDASASQ
-528 SCLSR
+528 ACLTR
-533 VTQLVD
+533 VTELVD
-539 TIVEGDFDNP
+539 SIVEGDFDNP
-549 ALYESKLAELE
+549 GLYEGKLAELE
-560 AFIEQTTSRDAAEQA
+560 SFIEQATSREAAEQA
-575 AVAELLHSKEADL
+575 AVAELLNGKEADL
-588 RVQQRYMQ
+588 RVHQRYMQ
-596 ILKRELTDV
+596 ILKRELADI

-623 VMAAARHGADS
+623 VMATARHGADS
-634 AMAQRMKKAGHDLAL
+634 ALTQRMKKAGHDLAL

-660 KSFLLGLPQLMRD
+660 KAFLLGLPQLMRD

-698 HAECLKAAPHHELTQ
+698 HAECLKATPHHELTQ
-713 RMLEQRLTKVEN
+713 RMLEQRLTKVEK

-746 AAAPTLTV
+746 GAAPTLTV
-754 VSAFSAEE
+754 VSALSVEE
-762 AKAAGFVAEAAI
+762 VKAAGFVPEAAI

-783 LDTPAD
+783 LDAPAD
-789 PSLAELD
+789 PSLADID

-808 MQLMHHIQKG
+808 MQLVHHIQKG
-818 TAYQMLTQDQQWKK
+818 AAYQMLMQDQQWKK

-875 FEQSELIERATLRA
+875 FEQAELIERATLRA
-889 RRQLAALSTN
+889 RRQLAALSSG

>member
-1 LRHFRHTASAA
+1 M
-12 EAARQPFRHAGCNR
+12 
-26 DSLQATRKLAGFV
+26 
-39 PISLAW
+39 
-45 KDSPGVLRN
+45 
-54 ADIATQGPATVHDPR
+54 HDPR

-102 ATSGTVRMELMS
+102 ATSGTVRMELMD

-127 QGFQKNFHEQ
+127 QGFQKHLQAQIEKATAQ
-137 SAKSLNPKS
+137 KSA
-146 VTPHSGHGDLDWDAL
+146 TATSGMGELDWDAL

-181 LLPDCDEHLKVIY
+181 LLPDCDEHLKVVQ
-194 AQFSSLM
+194 AQLSVLVDEDQ
-201 GEEHVVER
+201 GAER
-209 NPLRP
+209 NPLNP
-214 QAVATALLSGLADA
+214 QSVAKALLGSLADA
-228 ECPQDTIQTLTTHI
+228 ECPQGTIQTLTTHI
-242 GRLLGT
+242 GRLLGI

-253 YGILVQEMRQQGIEP
+253 YGIVAQEMRQQGIEP
-268 RGMVLARPRTS
+268 RGMVLSRPRQS
-279 GGSSH
+279 GGSGH

-290 TSESTEFT
+290 TSEPGEFH
-298 STSGQPLPSQ
+298 STSGQQLHQQ
-308 AGGFQA
+308 AGAF
-314 AQGMAGAPAFAQ
+314 QGMPGGAFAQ
-326 IEAQHRAA
+326 FDAQQRAA
-334 QALSNMFGVALPTSP
+334 QALSHMFGVALPSSP
-349 AGLEGAFLPVP
+349 MGLEGSFMPVQ
-360 GGQGALSQAAAQAA
+360 GGQSQLSQAAAQAA
-374 RADFQHLL
+374 RTDFQQLL
-382 RKLAVQAMPLQAAGD
+382 RKLAVQAMPMTTLAD
-397 GFTPGGADT
+397 GLSGTSGTCTDT
-406 APMGLIDP
+406 APMGLIDATPP
-414 QGTPG
+414 QAG
-419 MADGTFA
+419 ADGHFA
-426 GPMMAVNLIRAH
+426 GSLMAVNLIRAH
-438 RDELVR
+438 REELVR
-444 ASGGAAID
+444 ASGGAPID

-464 QVLSA
+464 QVLSD

-528 SCLSR
+528 AYLAR

-539 TIVEGDFDNP
+539 GIVDGDFDNP
-549 ALYESKLAELE
+549 ALYERKLAELE
-560 AFIEQTTSRDAAEQA
+560 SFIEQTTSRDAAEQA
-575 AVAELLHSKEADL
+575 AVAELLNGKEADL
-588 RVQQRYMQ
+588 RVHQRYMQ
-596 ILKRELTDV
+596 ILKRELADV

-660 KSFLLGLPQLMRD
+660 KQFLLGLPQLMRD

-698 HAECLKAAPHHELTQ
+698 HAECLKATPHHELTQ
-713 RMLEQRLTKVEN
+713 RMLEQQLTKVEK

-746 AAAPTLTV
+746 GSAPTLTV
-754 VSAFSAEE
+754 VSALSQEE
-762 AKAAGFVAEAAI
+762 IKAAGFVPEAAVN
-774 SADAPLDID
+774 SDAPLDID
-783 LDTPAD
+783 LDAPAD
-789 PSLAELD
+789 PSLADID

-818 TAYQMLTQDQQWKK
+818 AAYQMLMQGQWKR

-837 VSEGRTFF
+837 VSEGRSFF

-875 FEQSELIERATLRA
+875 FEQAELIERATLRA
-889 RRQLAALSTN
+889 RRQLAALSSG

>member
-1 LRHFRHTASAA
+1 M
-12 EAARQPFRHAGCNR
+12 
-26 DSLQATRKLAGFV
+26 
-39 PISLAW
+39 
-45 KDSPGVLRN
+45 
-54 ADIATQGPATVHDPR
+54 HDPR

-102 ATSGTVRMELMS
+102 ATSGTVRMELMN

-127 QGFQKNFHEQ
+127 QGFQKHLQTQIE
-137 SAKSLNPKS
+137 KSTHKK
-146 VTPHSGHGDLDWDAL
+146 TTAATSGLGELDWDAL

-194 AQFSSLM
+194 AQFSALM
-201 GEEHVVER
+201 GDEHVAER
-209 NPLRP
+209 NPLTP
-214 QAVATALLSGLADA
+214 QSVAKALLGGLADA

-242 GRLLGT
+242 GRLLGA

-253 YGILVQEMRQQGIEP
+253 YSIVVQEMRQQGIEP
-268 RGMVLARPRTS
+268 RGMVLARPRTT
-279 GGSSH
+279 GGSGH
-284 APFSTS
+284 APFSAS
-290 TSESTEFT
+290 TSEAGEFANT
-298 STSGQPLPSQ
+298 TGQAGQAPSHSQ
-308 AGGFQA
+308 AGAF
-314 AQGMAGAPAFAQ
+314 QGMPSGTAFAQ
-326 IEAQHRAA
+326 IEAHQRAA

-349 AGLEGAFLPVP
+349 MGLEGSFMPVQ
-360 GGQGALSQAAAQAA
+360 GGQSPLSQAAAQAA
-374 RADFQHLL
+374 RTDFQQLL
-382 RKLAVQAMPLQAAGD
+382 RKLAAQAMPA
-397 GFTPGGADT
+397 PGMGEAMVAPGADT
-406 APMGLIDP
+406 APMGLIDSA
-414 QGTPG
+414 QALGFAEG
-419 MADGTFA
+419 HFA
-426 GPMMAVNLIRAH
+426 GPLMAANLIRAH

-444 ASGGAAID
+444 ASGGAPID

-464 QVLSA
+464 QVLSD

-483 QMPVLRVALGDIS
+483 QMPVLRVALGDIG

-517 TIDEQDASACQ
+517 TIDEQDATACQ
-528 SCLSR
+528 ACLAR
-533 VTQLVD
+533 VTALVD
-539 TIVEGDFDNP
+539 GIVEGDFDNP
-549 ALYESKLAELE
+549 GLYESKLSELE
-560 AFIEQTTSRDAAEQA
+560 SFIEQTTSRDAAEQA
-575 AVAELLHSKEADL
+575 AVAELLNGKEADL
-588 RVQQRYMQ
+588 RVHQRYMQ
-596 ILKRELTDV
+596 ILKRELADV

-660 KSFLLGLPQLMRD
+660 KNFLLGLPQLMRD

-746 AAAPTLTV
+746 GASPTLTV
-754 VSAFSAEE
+754 VSALSVEE
-762 AKAAGFVAEAAI
+762 IKAAGFVPEAAI
-774 SADAPLDID
+774 RADAPLDID
-783 LDTPAD
+783 LDAPAD
-789 PSLAELD
+789 PSLADID

-808 MQLMHHIQKG
+808 MQLVHHIQKG
-818 TAYQMLTQDQQWKK
+818 TAYQMLMQDQWKK

-860 ARTLAKMCESGRFKA
+860 ARTLAKMCETGRFKA
-875 FEQSELIERATLRA
+875 FEQAELIERATLRA
-889 RRQLAALSTN
+889 RRQLAALASG